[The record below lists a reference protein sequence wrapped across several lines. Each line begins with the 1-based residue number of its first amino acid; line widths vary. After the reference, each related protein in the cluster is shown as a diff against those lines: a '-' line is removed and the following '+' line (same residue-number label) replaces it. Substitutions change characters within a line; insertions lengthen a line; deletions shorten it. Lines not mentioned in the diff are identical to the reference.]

1 MGSGRKPKENTSP
14 DHAGVS
20 GESSNGGGA
29 TSSSDTTVIEKQEL
43 VIPLTRINTMV
54 HSLTS
59 ERDTVHV
66 QQTAAGYEVIAP
78 HGKLGYVPPNYE
90 EAVRRSGSNMGIVVK
105 LGSDPISAHISL
117 S

>member
-1 MGSGRKPKENTSP
+1 MGSGRKPRENSSP

-20 GESSNGGGA
+20 GEPANGGGA

-43 VIPLTRINTMV
+43 IIPLTRINAMV
-54 HSLTS
+54 HSRTS
-59 ERDTVHV
+59 VRDTVHV

-78 HGKLGYVPPNYE
+78 PGKLGYVPPNYE
-90 EAVRRSGSNMGIVVK
+90 ETVRRSGSNMGIVVE
-105 LGSDPISAHISL
+105 LGSNPVSAHIRL